1 MKKNYKWIV
10 AIVLGVMLIS
20 TVYYFSFIK
29 KFQNVLNSKKYDFKH
44 EGIDGRDIFKEVFG
58 TIEKDIIQLCY
69 QLNYH
74 SIDEL
79 IDNFIKIKDLP
90 ISCYCYSLENQ
101 LRIDYKG
108 NLLDCHASL
117 YDPYLEKDKLA
128 NTILD

>member
-1 MKKNYKWIV
+1 M
-10 AIVLGVMLIS
+10 
-20 TVYYFSFIK
+20 
-29 KFQNVLNSKKYDFKH
+29 
-44 EGIDGRDIFKEVFG
+44 
-58 TIEKDIIQLCY
+58 
-69 QLNYH
+69 NYH

-79 IDNFIKIKDLP
+79 INNFIKTKDLP
-90 ISCYCYSLENQ
+90 INCYCYSLENQ

>member
-1 MKKNYKWIV
+1 MWCIHCKKLHNRFVLLFTLILYK
-10 AIVLGVMLIS
+10 L
-20 TVYYFSFIK
+20 K
-29 KFQNVLNSKKYDFKH
+29 PENPNK
-44 EGIDGRDIFKEVFG
+44 
-58 TIEKDIIQLCY
+58 
-69 QLNYH
+69 LNYH